1 MKASKDKGYISDFD
15 EHAKNNPDTQSAGGP
30 IDFSIAQ
37 KLEGTT
43 GSTCDTFITTYHE
56 NRVFIKRLKA
66 HLKNKV
72 LYKKALEKE
81 FTLGFRLKHSGLPT
95 YIEFH
100 GDYIIMEYIE
110 GDTLAEL
117 INKKDPWLSKDR
129 NVKKLLIQLVEIL
142 DYLHQNEIS
151 HCDVKSDNLLITK
164 GHRNLKLIDLDKCYT
179 SAKNTSAG
187 APSLYNVE
195 SIKTG
200 HPDVDFHGVGILV
213 KRMTEVIPG
222 FPVNKFSRFISLC
235 HQENIEAET
244 LLDWL
249 KDQPKSFKK
258 KGKDVTFIDFLPI
271 LIILIILAVIGLV
284 LDSRNRTE
292 NHVYIENPAELVKD
306 KKEEII
312 QPEEEAKGGL
322 SKTMNNH
329 IRDYKSLIAEKM
341 DTRLGSLRHLVDEA
355 NLMLNDS
362 LSNIALTDLITKL
375 MEAHSSILSQ
385 SYEYFQEYYPN
396 ENPIDI
402 QMAVISSPAYIKVT
416 KELDETTK
424 KIADI
429 MNTRHPKTNISE
441 E

>member
-1 MKASKDKGYISDFD
+1 MSIEEDKGYISDFD
-15 EHAKNNPDTQSAGGP
+15 DNAKKGSDSLSAGGP

-100 GDYIIMEYIE
+100 DDYIIMEYIE

-129 NVKKLLIQLVEIL
+129 NVKKILTQLVEVL
-142 DYLHQNEIS
+142 DYLHQNGIS
-151 HCDVKSDNLLITK
+151 HCDVKADNLLITK
-164 GHRNLKLIDLDKCYT
+164 GHRNLMLIDLDKCYT
-179 SAKNTSAG
+179 SAKNSSAG

-200 HPDVDFHGVGILV
+200 HPDVDFHGVRILV
-213 KRMTEVIPG
+213 KKMINEIPG
-222 FPVNKFSRFISLC
+222 FPVNKFSRFIFLC
-235 HQENIEAET
+235 KQENIDAES

-258 KGKDVTFIDFLPI
+258 KRKDVTFMDFLPI
-271 LIILIILAVIGLV
+271 LIILIILAVLGLI
-284 LDSRNRTE
+284 LDSRERAE
-292 NHVYIENPAELVKD
+292 NHVYVENPAEIVKD
-306 KKEEII
+306 EKEEII
-312 QPEEEAKGGL
+312 PPEEEAKEEI

-329 IRDYKSLIAEKM
+329 KRDYKSLISEKM
-341 DTRLGSLRHLVDEA
+341 GSRLDSLRHMVDEA

-362 LSNIALTDLITKL
+362 LSNIALTDLMTKL

-429 MNTRHPKTNISE
+429 MNTRHPNTNISE
-441 E
+441 